1 MARGDEEQS
10 SFVAAVGA
18 DGRDDEMA
26 YVETIV
32 GSGEHIVHVGRLSLW
47 TILSSLVGGTFLI
60 VVAIGLL
67 LVPVGSPTITYA
79 LAGIAAALGI
89 VVIAVAL
96 VRRASTELAV
106 TNRRVIAK
114 FGLIARSTVEMNL
127 GKIESVRVEQTVMGR
142 LLGFG
147 SIIVTG
153 TGATMDPIRY
163 IANPIAFR
171 QAIQQATDALPK
183 A

>member
-1 MARGDEEQS
+1 MAS
-10 SFVAAVGA
+10 
-18 DGRDDEMA
+18 

-32 GSGEHIVHVGRLSLW
+32 GSGEHIVHVGRVSLLSV
-47 TILSSLVGGTFLI
+47 LSSLLGGTFLI

-67 LVPVGSPTITYA
+67 LMPVGSPDVTHA
-79 LAGIAAALGI
+79 LAGIAAALGVLVI
-89 VVIAVAL
+89 VVAL
-96 VRRASTELAV
+96 VRRSSTELAV

-127 GKIESVRVEQTVMGR
+127 AKIESVRVEQTVVGR
-142 LLGFG
+142 LFGFG

-153 TGATMDPIRY
+153 TGSTMDPIRF
-163 IANPIAFR
+163 IADAIAFR
-171 QAIQQATDALPK
+171 QAIQAATDALPK

>member
-1 MARGDEEQS
+1 MAS
-10 SFVAAVGA
+10 
-18 DGRDDEMA
+18 

-32 GSGEHIVHVGRLSLW
+32 GSGEHIVHVGRVSLLS
-47 TILSSLVGGTFLI
+47 ILSSLLGGTFLI

-67 LVPVGSPTITYA
+67 LMPVGSPDVTHA
-79 LAGIAAALGI
+79 LAGIAAALGVLVI
-89 VVIAVAL
+89 VVAL
-96 VRRASTELAV
+96 VRRSSTELAV

-127 GKIESVRVEQTVMGR
+127 AKIESVRVEQTVMGR
-142 LLGFG
+142 LFGFG

-153 TGATMDPIRY
+153 TGSTMDPIRF
-163 IANPIAFR
+163 IADAIAFR
-171 QAIQQATDALPK
+171 QAIQAATDALPK

>member
-1 MARGDEEQS
+1 MAS
-10 SFVAAVGA
+10 
-18 DGRDDEMA
+18 
-26 YVETIV
+26 YVETII
-32 GSGEHIVHVGRLSLW
+32 GPGEHIVHVGRVSFVA
-47 TILSSLVGGTFLI
+47 ILSPLLGGAFLI

-67 LVPVGSPTITYA
+67 LMPVGSLGVTHA
-79 LAGIAAALGI
+79 LAGIAAALGV
-89 VVIAVAL
+89 VVIVVAL

-127 GKIESVRVEQTVMGR
+127 AKIESVRVEQTVMGR
-142 LLGFG
+142 LFGFG

-153 TGATMDPIRY
+153 TGSTMDPIRF
-163 IANPIAFR
+163 IANAIAFR
-171 QAIQQATDALPK
+171 QAIQAATDALPK

>member
-1 MARGDEEQS
+1 MAS
-10 SFVAAVGA
+10 
-18 DGRDDEMA
+18 

-32 GSGEHIVHVGRLSLW
+32 VPGENVIHVGHISLL
-47 TILSSLVGGTFLI
+47 TVLPSLLVGTFLI

-67 LVPVGSPTITYA
+67 LMPVGSPNVDHVLVA
-79 LAGIAAALGI
+79 IAAALGV
-89 VVIAVAL
+89 VVIGVAL
-96 VRRASTELAV
+96 VRRSSTELAV

-127 GKIESVRVEQTVMGR
+127 AKIESVRVEQTVMGR
-142 LLGFG
+142 LFGFG

-153 TGATMDPIRY
+153 TGSTMDPIRF
-163 IANPIAFR
+163 IADPIAFR
-171 QAIQQATDALPK
+171 QAIQTATDGLQK

>member
-1 MARGDEEQS
+1 MAS
-10 SFVAAVGA
+10 
-18 DGRDDEMA
+18 

-32 GSGEHIVHVGRLSLW
+32 GSGEHIVHVGRVSLLS
-47 TILSSLVGGTFLI
+47 ILSSLLGGTFLI

-67 LVPVGSPTITYA
+67 LMPVGSPDVTHA
-79 LAGIAAALGI
+79 LAGIAAALGVLVI
-89 VVIAVAL
+89 VVAL
-96 VRRASTELAV
+96 VRRSSTELAV

-127 GKIESVRVEQTVMGR
+127 AKIESVRVEQTVVGR
-142 LLGFG
+142 LFGFG

-153 TGATMDPIRY
+153 TGSTMDPIRF
-163 IANPIAFR
+163 IADAIAFR
-171 QAIQQATDALPK
+171 QAIQAATDALPK